1 MLSEPGE
8 HVDVNFTWNAGMW
21 RHPSGRRRRL
31 EEAASFQQL
40 SDFSRAQTMLQLGT
54 PVIVLRILKK
64 SNE

>member
-40 SDFSRAQTMLQLGT
+40 SDFSRAQTM
-54 PVIVLRILKK
+54 
-64 SNE
+64 